1 LFHLF
6 HTSNMPI
13 ILHSAL
19 ITNLYFI
26 SQVHASIK
34 WQILISVVYGQFRIV
49 IYSNLGWAILWCW
62 LL

>member
-1 LFHLF
+1 
-6 HTSNMPI
+6 MPI

-26 SQVHASIK
+26 SQV
-34 WQILISVVYGQFRIV
+34 QDSVWELYQ
-49 IYSNLGWAILWCW
+49 